1 MKKIFKYAL
10 ACAIVLPIFSACNM
24 LEEENFGK
32 PTTDQML
39 QNEQNVTNLVGQA
52 YADLRFMHDLF

>member
-10 ACAIVLPIFSACNM
+10 VCAIALPVFSSCEGL

-39 QNEQNVTNLVGQA
+39 QNEQNVTNLIGQS
-52 YADLRFMHDLF
+52 YADLRFMHDH